1 MAAKT
6 DKTPRKTQ
14 SGAASLRA
22 RGLVGLP
29 LSLTRGQRNLIQG
42 AARLAG
48 CASVSEFAVPA
59 LERLA
64 AEVVDARSG
73 KNLGKKE
80 GKGIDSSD
88 S

>member
-29 LSLTRGQRNLIQG
+29 LSLTRGQRPNPGRRPTGRLHLGQRIRRAGPG
-42 AARLAG
+42 AAGR
-48 CASVSEFAVPA
+48 
-59 LERLA
+59 
-64 AEVVDARSG
+64 RSGGRAFG